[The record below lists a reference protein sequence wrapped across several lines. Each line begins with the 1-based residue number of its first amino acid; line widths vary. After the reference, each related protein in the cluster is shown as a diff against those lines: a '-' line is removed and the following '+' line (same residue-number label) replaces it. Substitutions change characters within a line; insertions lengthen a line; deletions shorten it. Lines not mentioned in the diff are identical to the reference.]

1 LEGIC
6 VKALRLL
13 VANGEEIASGSLL
26 VLMSLATFGNV
37 VARYFFN
44 NPLEWA
50 EEFSRYAFIWIV
62 FLGAAVCTKR
72 GRHIVIDGLALSL
85 PPRVQ
90 AGLAAL
96 VDALTFALMTVLAYY
111 GWLLT
116 TFTTQPTSTLYVPM
130 SVVYVVVPAS
140 AALIALRSLGSLGR
154 RIRQAGQGGAR

>member
-1 LEGIC
+1 MEGIS
-6 VKALRLL
+6 VRALRHL

-44 NPLEWA
+44 HPIEWA

-62 FLGAAVCTKR
+62 FLGAAVCAKH
-72 GRHIVIDGLALSL
+72 GRHIVIDGLALAL

-90 AGLAAL
+90 AGLAVL
-96 VDALTFALMTVLAYY
+96 VDVLTFGLMVVLAYY
-111 GWLLT
+111 GWILT
-116 TFTTQPTSTLYVPM
+116 VFTTQPTSTLYVPM

-140 AALIALRSLGSLGR
+140 AALIGLRSLENLGR
-154 RIRQAGQGGAR
+154 RIRQARQGGER